1 MLEDGYHD
9 VPSDKIV
16 AVVTSLQMLQR
27 ASARPEASGPW
38 TLRLHETID
47 LDIYR
52 KLYAK
57 LGAQWLWSSR
67 LVMSDAELSSHVH
80 SPQVELH
87 LMEVDGVA
95 EGIAELDFRKPGEC
109 EMVFF
114 GVSET
119 QIGTGAGRWLMN
131 RAIDLAWR
139 HPIERFWLHTCTL
152 DSPQALP
159 FYMRSG
165 FAPFKRQIEIAD
177 DPRLTGRSPRDA
189 APHLP
194 IIAGQ

>member
-27 ASARPEASGPW
+27 PPARAEASGPW
-38 TLRLHETID
+38 TLRLHEKID
-47 LDIYR
+47 LGSYR
-52 KLYAK
+52 TLYEK

-67 LVMSDAELSSHVH
+67 LVMSDEELSSHVH

-87 LMEVDGVA
+87 LMKVDGVP
-95 EGIAELDFRKPGEC
+95 EGIAELDFRKAGEC
-109 EMVFF
+109 EMAFF
-114 GVSET
+114 GVSAT

-165 FAPFKRQIEIAD
+165 FKPFKRQIEIAD
-177 DPRLTGRSPRDA
+177 DPRLSGRSPRDA

-194 IIAGQ
+194 ILTL

>member
-9 VPSDKIV
+9 IPSDKIV

-27 ASARPEASGPW
+27 PPARAEVSGPW
-38 TLRLHETID
+38 TLRHNEKIA
-47 LDIYR
+47 LDSYR
-52 KLYAK
+52 KLYAEI
-57 LGAQWLWSSR
+57 GAEWLWCSR
-67 LVMSDAELSSHVH
+67 LVMSDEELSSHVH

-95 EGIAELDFRKPGEC
+95 QGIAELDFRKAGEC
-109 EMVFF
+109 EMAFF
-114 GVSET
+114 GISAA

-165 FAPFKRQIEIAD
+165 FSPFKRQIEVFD
-177 DPRLTGRSPRDA
+177 DPRLSGRSPRDA

-194 IIAGQ
+194 ILTA

>member
-9 VPSDKIV
+9 IPSDKIV

-27 ASARPEASGPW
+27 PPVRAEASGPW
-38 TLRLHETID
+38 TLRQHANIALDSYRD
-47 LDIYR
+47 LYTEI
-52 KLYAK
+52 
-57 LGAQWLWSSR
+57 GAEWLWCSR
-67 LVMSDAELSSHVH
+67 LMMSDEELASHVH
-80 SPQVELH
+80 SPEVEVH
-87 LMEVDGVA
+87 LLEVDGVA
-95 EGIAELDFRKPGEC
+95 QGIAELDFRQAGMC
-109 EMVFF
+109 EMAFF
-114 GVSET
+114 GISAT

-165 FAPFKRQIEIAD
+165 FSPFKRQVEVFD
-177 DPRLTGRSPRDA
+177 DPRLSGRSPTDA

-194 IIAGQ
+194 ILTI